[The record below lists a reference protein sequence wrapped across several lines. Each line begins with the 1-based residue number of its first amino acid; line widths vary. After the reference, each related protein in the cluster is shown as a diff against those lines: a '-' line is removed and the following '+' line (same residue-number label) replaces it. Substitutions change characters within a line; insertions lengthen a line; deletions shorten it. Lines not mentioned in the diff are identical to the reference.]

1 MPSHLTH
8 GARCLHGRNGIHM
21 PITERGTL
29 GPGFEHRLK
38 TALDSVVPSAPL
50 FARYFLTTTSRSS
63 RPWRFAS
70 ALVGIGAMG
79 VMALS
84 AFAATGSPSPAVWGQ
99 RAVSTI
105 QSVSHI
111 PESSPNQPSPTPDAR
126 LAAPVSQ
133 QTETSQTTTPPTAR
147 QTAPSDKP
155 QPTDGPKESPP
166 SDRTPPSDDAP
177 PPDHSEHPSPG
188 PEPTDSPG
196 HNQEQDPQSSPPPHD
211 HGGDPHGH

>member
-1 MPSHLTH
+1 
-8 GARCLHGRNGIHM
+8 M

-29 GPGFEHRLK
+29 GPGFERRLK

-50 FARYFLTTTSRSS
+50 FARYFLTTPSQSS
-63 RPWRFAS
+63 RPWRLAS

-79 VMALS
+79 IMALS

-133 QTETSQTTTPPTAR
+133 PSNTSPATAPPAHQTE
-147 QTAPSDKP
+147 PSDKP
-155 QPTDGPKESPP
+155 QPTDRPQESPP
-166 SDRTPPSDDAP
+166 ADRTPPSDGSP
-177 PPDHSEHPSPG
+177 PPDTSEHPSPSS
-188 PEPTDSPG
+188 EPTDSPG
-196 HNQEQDPQSSPPPHD
+196 DNQGQDPVASPPPHD
-211 HGGDPHGH
+211 HGGGRTGTSETPGPSDFAGARRF